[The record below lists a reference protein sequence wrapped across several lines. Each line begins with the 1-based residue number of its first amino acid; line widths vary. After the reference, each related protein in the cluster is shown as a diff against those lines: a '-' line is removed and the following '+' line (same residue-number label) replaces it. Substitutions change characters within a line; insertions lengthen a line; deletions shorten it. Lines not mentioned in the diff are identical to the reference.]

1 MNSQHFANITISLP
15 IFMASTA
22 VTRSGTSLIVGIQPL
37 PNQELASPECRIGKW
52 NLPALVNYSPV

>member
-1 MNSQHFANITISLP
+1 
-15 IFMASTA
+15 MASTA

-37 PNQELASPECRIGKW
+37 PNQELASPECQIGKW